1 MPEPGLIQNY
11 LATLSGQLPAPVV
24 AELADGLEETR
35 QHYLRQG
42 LDPDAAAEAAVAEF
56 GEPGVIV
63 TAFIQASP
71 ARRAA
76 CTLLATGPVVG
87 ACWAVALI
95 TGRAWAWPV
104 PDLGRVLI
112 GLALLAVIGLL
123 AAARGTRYRACPPR
137 GSRRMHWHCIARYRR
152 GYRRD
157 TCCSRDDLGDDHRRD
172 RQRRPDRRQRTD
184 PAPHPGRVTSASLEQ
199 AAEVSAWRAQL

>member
-24 AELADGLEETR
+24 AELADGLEETH

-42 LDPDAAAEAAVAEF
+42 LDPDAAAEAAAAEF
-56 GEPGVIV
+56 GEPEVIV
-63 TAFIQASP
+63 AAFIQASP
-71 ARRAA
+71 TRRTA

-104 PDLGRVLI
+104 PDLGRVQI

-123 AAARGTRYRACPPR
+123 AAPARGTRYRPALR
-137 GSRRMHWHCIARYRR
+137 AGVAGCIGIALLDVFVASGALLVVPAMTWATIIAVTASTARVAFSAR
-152 GYRRD
+152 
-157 TCCSRDDLGDDHRRD
+157 TL
-172 RQRRPDRRQRTD
+172 RPIL
-184 PAPHPGRVTSASLEQ
+184 AG
-199 AAEVSAWRAQL
+199 